1 MKIIAAV
8 VLGSLAIAQAAHGQ
22 QAAKPAT
29 AVTAAASASGSRNA
43 APDEFH
49 QLLARAAGSWTGQAT
64 MTLSPTSPPL
74 TSSSSLTNTMAMGG
88 LFQVSEI
95 IYNINGQRVHGVRV
109 TGYDASKKV
118 FTRAMIQDGG
128 NGVAM
133 EGPWDPATK
142 STTMRYQQRNN
153 ATGQYADMKEVYTFL
168 DADTELLEIYRVDA
182 KTNQEFK
189 ILSVKWTRD
198 R

>member
-1 MKIIAAV
+1 
-8 VLGSLAIAQAAHGQ
+8 
-22 QAAKPAT
+22 
-29 AVTAAASASGSRNA
+29 
-43 APDEFH
+43 
-49 QLLARAAGSWTGQAT
+49 